1 MSIFLENARVNAN
14 IDYSK
19 YETDVDNVFVY
30 GCQLVQESQLNE
42 HNFLKSLYMADALG
56 MLESAD
62 PEVLSEGVS
71 EVLGK
76 IKAMFIAL
84 GEKIKKLVGAI
95 MAKLASFGNDE
106 KFISN
111 YGKKFMTKWAEV
123 KNGFKFKGYDFTLD
137 PNGTYTELTK
147 QDQADAV
154 LGDIKGDPEHIS
166 TVGKLLDG
174 ELPEQ
179 SNLTALKTKLQDMDQ
194 KDESDGIRAVAF
206 NTVVPKLTTL
216 SISSENEMTEKDFRE
231 NLFKVF
237 RNDES
242 SKVDLEK
249 TDIDKFI
256 TKMYAQLKDS
266 GKIRGKIKSYS
277 DKMLG
282 AVDKVIRVI
291 EKLQTQLLK
300 FKSLK
305 EKPIDNGKVSVESD
319 SVYVITSVYRSLK
332 ALRENMVTVFAA
344 WTQAFID
351 QNRQAKAIMTK
362 VIAGGKSTQQE
373 STSYEGISSS
383 GGLFDFK
390 IV

>member
-1 MSIFLENARVNAN
+1 MSIFLENAKVNT

-56 MLESAD
+56 ILESAD

-95 MAKLASFGNDE
+95 MAKIASLGNDE

-111 YGKKFMTKWAEV
+111 YGKKFMAKWAEV
-123 KNGFKFKGYDFTLD
+123 KNGFKFKGYEFTVDLTAD
-137 PNGTYTELTK
+137 LKDYTK
-147 QDQADAV
+147 QELADILLQEYKTDPVFKSTIGKILDGDIPDQAD
-154 LGDIKGDPEHIS
+154 
-166 TVGKLLDG
+166 
-174 ELPEQ
+174 
-179 SNLTALKTKLQDMDQ
+179 LTAMKTKLQDMDN
-194 KDESDGIRAVAF
+194 KEEADGTRAGAF
-206 NTVVPKLTTL
+206 MAVGDLTTL
-216 SISSENEMTEKDFRE
+216 SISSESEMTEKEFRE

-237 RNDES
+237 RNDET

-266 GKIRGKIKSYS
+266 GKIKGKIKSYS
-277 DKMLG
+277 DKMLSS
-282 AVDKVIRVI
+282 VDKAVRII
-291 EKLQTQLLK
+291 EKLQNQLLK

-305 EKPIDNGKVSVESD
+305 EKPIDDGKVSVESD
-319 SVYVITSVYRSLK
+319 SVYVITYTFRRLK
-332 ALRENMVTVFAA
+332 SLREGLVTVFAA

-351 QNRQAKAIMTK
+351 QNRQAKAIMAK
-362 VIAGGKSTQQE
+362 VIAGGKATQQE
-373 STSYEGISSS
+373 STSYEGTLSS
-383 GGLFDFK
+383 GLFDFK

>member
-1 MSIFLENARVNAN
+1 MSIFLENARVNTN
-14 IDYSK
+14 VDYSK

-111 YGKKFMTKWAEV
+111 YGKKFMAKWAEV
-123 KNGFKFKGYDFTLD
+123 KSGFKFKGYEFTLD
-137 PNGTYTELTK
+137 PNGPYTEISKQDQVDAILGGIKANPEYATTVGKILDGDIPEQSELTK
-147 QDQADAV
+147 
-154 LGDIKGDPEHIS
+154 
-166 TVGKLLDG
+166 
-174 ELPEQ
+174 
-179 SNLTALKTKLQDMDQ
+179 LKTKLQDTDQ
-194 KDESDGIRAVAF
+194 QEESDSIRAIAF
-206 NTVVPKLTTL
+206 KKVVPKLTTL
-216 SISSENEMTEKDFRE
+216 TISPESEMTEKEFRE

-266 GKIRGKIKSYS
+266 SKIRGKIKSFS

-305 EKPIDNGKVSVESD
+305 EKSIKDEEVSVESD

-351 QNRQAKAIMTK
+351 QNRQAKAIMAK

-373 STSYEGISSS
+373 STSYEETSS
-383 GGLFDFK
+383 GLFDFK

>member
-1 MSIFLENARVNAN
+1 MSIFLENARVNN
-14 IDYSK
+14 VDYSK

-111 YGKKFMTKWAEV
+111 YGKKFVAKWAEV
-123 KNGFKFKGYDFTLD
+123 KSGFKFKGYEFTLN
-137 PNGTYTELTK
+137 PNAPYDEFTK
-147 QDQADAV
+147 QEVVNAI
-154 LGDIKGDPEHIS
+154 LGDIKTDPETRS
-166 TVGKLLDG
+166 TVGKILDG
-174 ELPEQ
+174 DIPEQ
-179 SNLTALKTKLQDMDQ
+179 ADLTTLKTKIQD
-194 KDESDGIRAVAF
+194 KDSTEEADGIRAEAF
-206 NTVVPKLTTL
+206 SVVKDLTTL
-216 SISSENEMTEKDFRE
+216 TISPENEMTEKEFRE

-266 GKIRGKIKSYS
+266 SKIKGKIKSYS
-277 DKMLG
+277 DKMLSG
-282 AVDKVIRVI
+282 VNKAITVI

-305 EKPIDNGKVSVESD
+305 EKPFDGGKVSVESD
-319 SVYVITSVYRSLK
+319 SVYAITYVFRNLK
-332 ALRENMVTVFAA
+332 ALRENLVTVFAA

-351 QNRQAKAIMTK
+351 QNRQAKAIMAK

-373 STSYEGISSS
+373 STSYEGTSS
-383 GGLFDFK
+383 GLFDFK

>member
-1 MSIFLENARVNAN
+1 MSIFLENAKVNAN

-95 MAKLASFGNDE
+95 MAKLASFGSDE

-123 KNGFKFKGYDFTLD
+123 KNGFKFKGYEFTLD
-137 PNGTYTELTK
+137 PNGPYTELTK
-147 QDQADAV
+147 QDQADAI
-154 LGDIKGDPEHIS
+154 LGEMKADSENVS

-174 ELPEQ
+174 EVPEQ
-179 SNLTALKTKLQDMDQ
+179 SDLTRLKTRLQDMDQ
-194 KDESDGIRAVAF
+194 KDESDGIRAIAF
-206 NTVVPKLTTL
+206 KTVVPKLTTL
-216 SISSENEMTEKDFRE
+216 TISPESEMTEKEFRE

-305 EKPIDNGKVSVESD
+305 EKPINDEKVSVESD

-351 QNRQAKAIMTK
+351 QNRQAKAIMAK

-373 STSYEGISSS
+373 STSYEGTSS
-383 GGLFDFK
+383 GLFDFK

>member
-1 MSIFLENARVNAN
+1 MSIFLENARVNTN
-14 IDYSK
+14 VDYSK

-95 MAKLASFGNDE
+95 MAKLASFGSDE

-111 YGKKFMTKWAEV
+111 YGKKFITKWAEV
-123 KNGFKFKGYDFTLD
+123 KNGFKFKGYEFTLD
-137 PNGTYTELTK
+137 PDGPYTDLTK
-147 QDQADAV
+147 QDQADAI
-154 LGDIKGDPEHIS
+154 LREIKGDPEYIN
-166 TVGKLLDG
+166 TVGKILDG
-174 ELPEQ
+174 DLPEQ
-179 SNLTALKTKLQDMDQ
+179 SDLTALKTKLQDMDQ
-194 KDESDGIRAVAF
+194 KDESDGIRATAF
-206 NTVVPKLTTL
+206 NKVVPKLTTL
-216 SISSENEMTEKDFRE
+216 TISSENEMTEKEFRE

-266 GKIRGKIKSYS
+266 GKIRRKIKSYS

-305 EKPIDNGKVSVESD
+305 ANPVKPEEVSVESD

-344 WTQAFID
+344 WTQAYID
-351 QNRQAKAIMTK
+351 QNRQAKAIMAK

-373 STSYEGISSS
+373 STSYEGTSS

>member
-1 MSIFLENARVNAN
+1 MSIFLENARVNN
-14 IDYSK
+14 VDYSK

-111 YGKKFMTKWAEV
+111 YGKKFMAKWAEV
-123 KNGFKFKGYDFTLD
+123 KNGFKFKGYEFTLN
-137 PNGTYTELTK
+137 PNAPYVEFTK
-147 QDQADAV
+147 QGMVDAILQDYKNDPKTKDTVGKILDGGIPDQAD
-154 LGDIKGDPEHIS
+154 
-166 TVGKLLDG
+166 
-174 ELPEQ
+174 
-179 SNLTALKTKLQDMDQ
+179 LTTLKTKIQD
-194 KDESDGIRAVAF
+194 KDSTEEADGIRAGAFSAVAY
-206 NTVVPKLTTL
+206 LTTL
-216 SISSENEMTEKDFRE
+216 TTSPESEMTEKEFRE

-266 GKIRGKIKSYS
+266 GKIKGKIKSYS
-277 DKMLG
+277 DKMLSG
-282 AVDKVIRVI
+282 VNKAISVI

-305 EKPIDNGKVSVESD
+305 EKPIDDAKVSVESD
-319 SVYVITSVYRSLK
+319 SVYVITWVFRNLK
-332 ALRENMVTVFAA
+332 ALRENLVTVFAA

-351 QNRQAKAIMTK
+351 QNRQAKAIMAK

-373 STSYEGISSS
+373 STSYEGTSS
-383 GGLFDFK
+383 GLFDFK